1 VSLLATLVGTCK
13 NLTNLG
19 VQCGTNLKVQFGT
32 TLGMLSDIR
41 NTTYLEFVKTF
52 LGT

>member
-13 NLTNLG
+13 YLTNLG

-32 TLGMLSDIR
+32 TLGMLVDIW
-41 NTTYLEFVKTF
+41 NTTYLDVI
-52 LGT
+52 